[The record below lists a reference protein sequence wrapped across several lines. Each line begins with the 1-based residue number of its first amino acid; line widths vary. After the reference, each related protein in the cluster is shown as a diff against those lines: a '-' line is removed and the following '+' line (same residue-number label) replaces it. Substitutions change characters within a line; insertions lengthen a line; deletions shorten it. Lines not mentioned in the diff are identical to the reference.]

1 MLTPLVSKR
10 SCVLSLGLVLDCGE
24 GVSHVVPVYEG
35 FALPHAV
42 TRSNVAGRDVT
53 DRLQLLLRRG
63 GCTLQTSSERDIVRQ
78 IKEDCCRVSFNPR
91 GEGSSGIQEYRLPDG
106 EMVNV
111 GSEAHEAPEVLFQP
125 DLIGS
130 EEAGVQT
137 CLHQSLMRSDR
148 DLRSV
153 LYKHI
158 VLAGGSTL
166 FKGFGD
172 RLLNDLRKVAPDGTK
187 IIISAPPQRKWSTWV
202 GGSILAALNTFNVRV
217 FSHNFSFSSISSAFL
232 FFFLAL
238 AHSYFLHL
246 PCISCFCSR
255 CGLRALTTRSTVLDY
270 SRKAPSNRSLAPG
283 INEGDVGVP
292 RLSAA
297 TAVPY
302 CGGGPFM

>member
-1 MLTPLVSKR
+1 
-10 SCVLSLGLVLDCGE
+10 VLDCGE

-42 TRSNVAGRDVT
+42 TRSNVAGHDVT

-78 IKEDCCRVSFNPR
+78 IKEDCCRVSFNPWD
-91 GEGSSGIQEYRLPDG
+91 ENSNSSPIQEYRLPDG

-130 EEAGVQT
+130 EEAGVHT

-217 FSHNFSFSSISSAFL
+217 FPYLISFLLDLELNSPFLMFTSHTYHAFHAFIVNVGHARRL
-232 FFFLAL
+232 RGA
-238 AHSYFLHL
+238 
-246 PCISCFCSR
+246 R
-255 CGLRALTTRSTVLDY
+255 C
-270 SRKAPSNRSLAPG
+270 
-283 INEGDVGVP
+283 
-292 RLSAA
+292 
-297 TAVPY
+297 
-302 CGGGPFM
+302 